1 MSGWSGAYV
10 TISGGLFLFSYCSL
24 LCSTVPFLSL
34 TTDRYKPKK
43 RRKRTKDDQGRK
55 LDHDIDRGKNTDEL
69 RRVVVSQKTNK
80 GFFLD

>member
-1 MSGWSGAYV
+1 MEWGIRYHIGRL
-10 TISGGLFLFSYCSL
+10 ISFFLLFSPLFHRAFSFSHHRPL
-24 LCSTVPFLSL
+24 QTEE
-34 TTDRYKPKK
+34 

-55 LDHDIDRGKNTDEL
+55 LDHDIDGGKNTDEL